1 MVQHS
6 AVSFLRDAHSKLS
19 SVGRYYLENKTVNL
33 RMIHSELEYGFEYL
47 GNTSRLVV
55 TPLTDR

>member
-1 MVQHS
+1 
-6 AVSFLRDAHSKLS
+6 
-19 SVGRYYLENKTVNL
+19 VGRYYLENKTVNL